1 MKTFLRENLSSVLDF
16 LTQIISNP
24 QAVAKETFLDAFSAA
39 NHWCDF
45 STKTFIPHEG
55 FMTQVFFFLSTTTI
69 IHGVNVSLKVTKI
82 IKKLLE
88 KSKNAKLLES
98 ISNYRDAF

>member
-1 MKTFLRENLSSVLDF
+1 MKTFLRENLSSVLD
-16 LTQIISNP
+16 
-24 QAVAKETFLDAFSAA
+24 
-39 NHWCDF
+39 
-45 STKTFIPHEG
+45 